1 MIGKNRRLVKQPL
14 VVTFVVTLFSIPF
27 FTMPVYAND
36 SVGYIGTGGIQ
47 YIQNNNIQML
57 REDLYLSK
65 KLIKVDYQFKNLS
78 KRNITE
84 NILFPLP
91 KVQNYIEYDYAD
103 VTGLVDSFTVISNG
117 KKIKPQI
124 HVRAFLPSTTAQ
136 YVNDDGFQGDVT
148 AELKSCG
155 LTDKE
160 LMQPWQTENIN
171 DSVLV
176 NQKVANCTHP
186 KVKQLLA
193 IQDEDTVRWQSQI
206 IYSWQQQFKANGMTK
221 ISHQYQPLVGGSLG
235 LLQEVAKAHCVDQNI
250 QKVINRDDSY
260 GIYSGLSYILKTGAN
275 WAKSIEDFNVTI
287 ERDVDELLS
296 LCWDGEVKKVSA
308 TQFQINEKNF
318 KPKQDLN
325 LIFIQ
330 RKNEQ

>member
-14 VVTFVVTLFSIPF
+14 VVTFVGTLFSIPF

-47 YIQNNNIQML
+47 YIQNNNIQMQ

-91 KVQNYIEYDYAD
+91 KVQNYIETDYAD
-103 VTGLVDSFTVISNG
+103 VAGMVNSFTVVADG
-117 KKIKPQI
+117 KKIQPQV

-136 YVNDDGFQGDVT
+136 YFNDDGFQGDVT

-250 QKVINRDDSY
+250 QKVIDRDDSY

-287 ERDVDELLS
+287 ERDADELLS